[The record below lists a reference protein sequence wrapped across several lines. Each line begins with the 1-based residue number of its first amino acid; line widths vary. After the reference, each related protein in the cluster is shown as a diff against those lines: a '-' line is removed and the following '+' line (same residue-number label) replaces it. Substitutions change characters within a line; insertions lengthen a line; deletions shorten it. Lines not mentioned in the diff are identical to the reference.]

1 MIHIDHAAI
10 DIKIYNVVQTGPNTQ
25 LGGLKLGRII
35 CEYQGSLKADVIKPP
50 IADAVKVIISIKT
63 IRSSIMII
71 KVGDVVEVRRSGA
84 LRDGKIDNIQI
95 NCTDDYEASVMQV
108 DTNKISEG
116 TITYEDI
123 TFENGQGNMHW
134 AYFNQIKC

>member
-1 MIHIDHAAI
+1 
-10 DIKIYNVVQTGPNTQ
+10 
-25 LGGLKLGRII
+25 
-35 CEYQGSLKADVIKPP
+35 
-50 IADAVKVIISIKT
+50 
-63 IRSSIMII
+63 MII

-95 NCTDDYEASVMQV
+95 NVTYDCEASVMQV

-134 AYFNQIKC
+134 AYFNQIIC